1 VKEKLGGDVDLPAE
15 SPLAEVRE
23 ALVGMGLSTQEVQE
37 ALAGLDGRDEPVE
50 DLLRGAL
57 QRVGSR

>member
-1 VKEKLGGDVDLPAE
+1 M
-15 SPLAEVRE
+15 
-23 ALVGMGLSTQEVQE
+23 GMGLSVQEVQD
-37 ALAGLDGRDEPVE
+37 ALAGLDGGEGSVE